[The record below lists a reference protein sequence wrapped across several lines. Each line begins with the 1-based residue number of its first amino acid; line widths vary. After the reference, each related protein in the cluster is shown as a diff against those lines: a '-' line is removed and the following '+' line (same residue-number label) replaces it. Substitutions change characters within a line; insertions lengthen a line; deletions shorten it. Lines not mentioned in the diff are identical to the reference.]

1 MGTREVSLWPERF
14 PLEDLKRRER
24 LNPREFASLYQQS
37 PYVLGG
43 NLIKTQWWQRYPIDV
58 NPNTFPIIII
68 AVDTAFKKTETS
80 DYSVAVVAGIDNIG
94 DIYILDVQRGKW
106 EYPDLKRRL
115 VALNNRWRGHGLR
128 AFYVEDKASGQSII
142 QDLKRESGLAI
153 VPYKVVFDKVARVNS
168 ILPLIEGGRVHLPDE
183 APWLD
188 AFVEECVTFPGSTHD
203 DQVDALA
210 MALDV
215 LARTGITHQWESL
228 DQVTG
233 SPLTTGHLQGQVPL
247 GACQHQPLLQRIR
260 SNLMAR
266 KPSLSVKT
274 RREASRLQGRWP
286 HRQGPRQVQPRNRQ
300 RPQGSPARRRPP
312 QEVLLRPLQGL
323 DRRTRQGRPQALE
336 VLMAPVFFILTLF
349 VLIDGNPQ
357 VEAYTTPHPG
367 GVPHARTHR
376 RQPAQGQ
383 PESRLLPLRLRLD
396 RPAGQARLT
405 GTTDHPNQ
413 HHKTSMSQQRP
424 YTPDDYLIVDLSDHM
439 DALSQYGDIS
449 SLLTDEQEKR
459 IVQYAKSLLDMSHS
473 RISKRY
479 DYWREADRAHDV
491 YVPPDTTQFR
501 EKAVIPDT
509 RAIADTVLTYLMSAL
524 AGRNPM
530 FQLEGLNR
538 KSRKPALILER
549 VLHQHLRRTGGEAQ
563 IAQQLLDSVR
573 YGFAP
578 TKVIWDAKSNQNK
591 IVNFDPRRTFP
602 DPRVNWGDWEN
613 MQFIGFVSYLSFNAL
628 LNSGLY
634 PRLRE
639 DPSLRKMADHPRVSW
654 EAHRFAQEE
663 GKGLSI
669 DPTETMKGDTHAF
682 KLGNARVVDEIWL
695 RLSGYEIGVPQVEQI
710 YLLVTIMDEETVIR
724 FQANPYGQIFPVAI
738 GGLYHDAHKTHGQS
752 PVRHPDAD
760 ARHRH
765 LPAPLQGGQRQR
777 RPQQPDLRRPDPG
790 QRPRPDQPQ
799 SLGRRAHPARHQAR
813 RRRLHRPGPRR
824 HARPHL
830 RHPGHV
836 RTEAARLRRL

>member
-1 MGTREVSLWPERF
+1 
-14 PLEDLKRRER
+14 
-24 LNPREFASLYQQS
+24 
-37 PYVLGG
+37 
-43 NLIKTQWWQRYPIDV
+43 
-58 NPNTFPIIII
+58 
-68 AVDTAFKKTETS
+68 
-80 DYSVAVVAGIDNIG
+80 
-94 DIYILDVQRGKW
+94 
-106 EYPDLKRRL
+106 
-115 VALNNRWRGHGLR
+115 
-128 AFYVEDKASGQSII
+128 
-142 QDLKRESGLAI
+142 
-153 VPYKVVFDKVARVNS
+153 
-168 ILPLIEGGRVHLPDE
+168 
-183 APWLD
+183 
-188 AFVEECVTFPGSTHD
+188 
-203 DQVDALA
+203 
-210 MALDV
+210 
-215 LARTGITHQWESL
+215 
-228 DQVTG
+228 
-233 SPLTTGHLQGQVPL
+233 
-247 GACQHQPLLQRIR
+247 
-260 SNLMAR
+260 
-266 KPSLSVKT
+266 
-274 RREASRLQGRWP
+274 
-286 HRQGPRQVQPRNRQ
+286 
-300 RPQGSPARRRPP
+300 
-312 QEVLLRPLQGL
+312 
-323 DRRTRQGRPQALE
+323 
-336 VLMAPVFFILTLF
+336 
-349 VLIDGNPQ
+349 
-357 VEAYTTPHPG
+357 
-367 GVPHARTHR
+367 
-376 RQPAQGQ
+376 
-383 PESRLLPLRLRLD
+383 
-396 RPAGQARLT
+396 
-405 GTTDHPNQ
+405 
-413 HHKTSMSQQRP
+413 MSQQRP

-752 PVRHPDAD
+752 LYDILMPMHDIATFLLRSRVDNVSAALNNLIFVDPTQVSVPDLINRNPWGVVRTLPGTRPGDGVFIAQVPDVTRGHISDIQAMSELKQRVSAASDAQQGMPTAD
-760 ARHRH
+760 GIRTATEIQRLTQLGSQRLGVLARIMSATTIRPMINMMVQNIQDSLAYDGSIKMDEHAI
-765 LPAPLQGGQRQR
+765 PAPLQDMMEDGYLDFDIQALQGDIDYLIIDGTLPVEPTRNAETWMNILQVMGQTGLQMEFDMSAIAQEAIRAMGVTDLDRFKHNAEAGMAPNQQLAMMEKMRGASVQPNEDVQRQVER
-777 RPQQPDLRRPDPG
+777 GNLVPMS
-790 QRPRPDQPQ
+790 Q
-799 SLGRRAHPARHQAR
+799 SRGR
-813 RRRLHRPGPRR
+813 
-824 HARPHL
+824 
-830 RHPGHV
+830 
-836 RTEAARLRRL
+836 AA